1 MRSMFHSTRPANDW
15 QASPRERRPATSGLK
30 QAPNPELMKKI
41 LSERH
46 RIVPSNYHLIKDMGD
61 RDIRDLSRVIENSI
75 VASMTKGKYRAKKQ
89 QQQEQQGDESDEERE
104 KLRKLQKEL
113 AGSVKYGISEID
125 TNLELKKFIIDQNE
139 KKVKVKN
146 RLLFDVKN
154 FMSDLIKIKES
165 SKSKLETK
173 RKRNLINRF
182 SRDAPEAKDASTNI
196 EL

>member
-1 MRSMFHSTRPANDW
+1 
-15 QASPRERRPATSGLK
+15 
-30 QAPNPELMKKI
+30 MKRI

-75 VASMTKGKYRAKKQ
+75 VASMTKGKYRTKKQ
-89 QQQEQQGDESDEERE
+89 QQQEQEVDEIDEERE

-113 AGSVKYGISEID
+113 AGSVKYGVSEID

-139 KKVKVKN
+139 KKVKVRN

-165 SKSKLETK
+165 SKSNLETK
-173 RKRNLINRF
+173 RKRNLVNRF
-182 SRDAPEAKDASTNI
+182 TRDAPETRDGNI
-196 EL
+196 ELQRLKSATITLRRTRMR